1 MSDLGWTL
9 GEKGRCDEAAALQ
22 QETLE
27 ILRRALG
34 PDHRDALI
42 TAIGLANS
50 LGGLGKYDQAEKL
63 LIETR
68 EIQRRLLGPDS
79 PRTADTTYNLAC
91 LSVRRGRSDEAFSW
105 LHEAIQHGLSPGQA
119 VGIETDPDLESLR
132 GDSRFEAILGE
143 ATQQRK
149 KQTSVLGQP
158 GIAHRAT

>member
-27 ILRRALG
+27 IQRRTLG

-50 LGGLGKYDQAEKL
+50 LGGLGKYDPAEKL

-79 PRTADTTYNLAC
+79 PCTADTTWTWNLFVETRGLRRSLARPSSSAKSKLAC
-91 LSVRRGRSDEAFSW
+91 
-105 LHEAIQHGLSPGQA
+105 
-119 VGIETDPDLESLR
+119 
-132 GDSRFEAILGE
+132 
-143 ATQQRK
+143 
-149 KQTSVLGQP
+149 
-158 GIAHRAT
+158 